1 MLLLQCSE
9 PRDTIDEAVRAI
21 PYELKVHRFE
31 AAFDQMEPS
40 GLPDLQSQYPFLFPE
55 EVPDSV
61 WIAKQSD
68 TLEIRLRQEVL
79 KKYSDFDPF
88 KEELEQLFKY
98 ARYYFPEADL
108 PEALITLTTRVD
120 VPNRIVLTDSLLLVG
135 LDSYLGP
142 QHEFYSNMDRYIANG
157 LRPEYMVSDV
167 ASALA
172 GKFVPPPRAR
182 SFVAQMVYYGK
193 MLYLKD
199 QLMPA
204 VQDSVLIGY
213 SAEQWEWARANEG
226 QIWRYFIERE
236 LLYKTDRELGPRFLD
251 PAPFSKFRLMLDNES
266 PGRIGRYMGWRIVQA
281 FMAGDAYNLEEML
294 TMPGEALFRESR
306 YKPPKE

>member
-1 MLLLQCSE
+1 MILWQCAE
-9 PRDTIDEAVRAI
+9 PRDKIDEEVRAI

-40 GLPDLQSQYPFLFPE
+40 GLSDLQSQYPFLFPE

-68 TLEIRLRQEVL
+68 TLEMRLRQEVL
-79 KKYSDFDPF
+79 KKFADFDPF
-88 KEELEQLFKY
+88 KDELEQLFKY
-98 ARYYFPEADL
+98 AIYYFPEAEL
-108 PEALITLTTRVD
+108 PSELITLTTRVD
-120 VPNRIVLTDSLLLVG
+120 VANRIVLTDSLLLVG
-135 LDSYLGP
+135 LDNYLGAE
-142 QHEFYSNMDRYIANG
+142 HEFYGNMDRYIADG
-157 LRPEYMVSDV
+157 LRPEYLVSDV

-182 SFVAQMVYYGK
+182 SFVSQMVYYGK
-193 MLYLKD
+193 SLYLKD
-199 QLMPA
+199 QLMPM
-204 VQDSVLIGY
+204 VPDSVLIGY
-213 SAEQWEWARANEG
+213 SAEQWEWAQANEG

-281 FMAGDAYNLEEML
+281 LMAGDAYSLEEML
-294 TMPGEALFRESR
+294 NMPGEPLFRESR